1 MEGYVTPAGSAESE
15 YSEKKSVFLGHLK
28 PVEREDEAKAFIA
41 EMKKKYADARHNV
54 WAYALPDGTVRSSD
68 DGEPAGTGGAP
79 VLDSIVKR
87 GLTGCVIVVT
97 RYFGGILLGT
107 GGLVRAYGSAAG
119 ATLEAAGSVR
129 MTVYL
134 KMRLKCTYAQYGG
147 AVRLIEKY
155 GGKVTKTGYAEEVEA
170 EFILKPEKKEE
181 LARALTDFSSGALK
195 AEEDGEIFR
204 RE

>member
-1 MEGYVTPAGSAESE
+1 MEI
-15 YSEKKSVFLGHLK
+15 
-28 PVEREDEAKAFIA
+28 EDEAKAFIA

-119 ATLEAAGSVR
+119 AALDAAGSVR

-134 KMRLKCTYAQYGG
+134 KMRLKCGYAQYGG
-147 AVRLIEKY
+147 VVQLIEKH
-155 GGKVTKTGYAEEVEA
+155 GGKVTNTSYAEDVEA
-170 EFILKPEKKEE
+170 EFILKPEKKDE
-181 LARALTDFSSGALK
+181 LERALTDFSSGSLHAAK
-195 AEEDGEIFR
+195 DGEIRR